1 MIDEAKSFEEIHNK
15 VFRRNFVLQRN
26 DNLQIPNYLV
36 TVHTSFPRNF
46 TDYLENTAVYELC
59 DKTPNLNI
67 YHLKL
72 FPQITI
78 Y

>member
-1 MIDEAKSFEEIHNK
+1 MIDEAKSFEEKHNK

-36 TVHTSFPRNF
+36 TVHASFPRNF

>member
-1 MIDEAKSFEEIHNK
+1 MRLKVLRKNTTKCLEEN
-15 VFRRNFVLQRN
+15 VLQRN

-36 TVHTSFPRNF
+36 TVHASFPRNF